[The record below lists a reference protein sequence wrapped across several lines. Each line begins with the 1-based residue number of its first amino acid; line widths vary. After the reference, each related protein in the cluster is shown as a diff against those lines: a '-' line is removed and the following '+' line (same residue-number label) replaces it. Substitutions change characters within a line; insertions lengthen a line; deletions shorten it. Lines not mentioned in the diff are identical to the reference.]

1 MKMEV
6 IHSWEMPVGDLINL
20 EEGYKELLKD
30 YNALNKVFEEA
41 TSEIDFK
48 SSGNDR
54 EMLENFLVTFA
65 TIEKSM
71 KDWKKRLDKLKSEI
85 SN

>member
-48 SSGNDR
+48 SYGGERQQMESW
-54 EMLENFLVTFA
+54 LIKLKS
-65 TIEKSM
+65 IEKDI
-71 KDWKKRLDKLKSEI
+71 KNWKKRLDRLKSEI